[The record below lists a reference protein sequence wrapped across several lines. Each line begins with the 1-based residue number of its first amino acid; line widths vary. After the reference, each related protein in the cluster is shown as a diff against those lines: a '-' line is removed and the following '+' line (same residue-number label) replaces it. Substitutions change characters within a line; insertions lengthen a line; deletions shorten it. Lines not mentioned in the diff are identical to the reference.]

1 MLYSA
6 ESLPFVVEFFTDD
19 TPQNTKSVKEFW
31 NRGGVSPKSIRD
43 FVQVKESVRIG
54 VRLYPRDG
62 FVLDPQSKLIIESS
76 TYNDEGKQVD
86 LAISVSHQ
94 GDMNYLF
101 NHEKNQM
108 FPWRLG
114 VYYLEVHYD
123 DIIYASAILVSPI
136 HLSSEQVQH
145 MHMVLEQE
153 IVGIC
158 YELVY
163 TSKSTG
169 NEYELLNSKTYY
181 DYVLRLMNEKDRL
194 YAALNYLER
203 NLHSEV
209 RTEYIINPY
218 QRKVDHKSLR
228 WKEMRASAF
237 DLNKKKTLTLDLPA
251 NRWIKHVISSWKTEL
266 NQVEREIHSDCKK
279 QQAAIR
285 NNEEEKKRNEERKRY
300 WLNEREVSQES
311 KDSMRS
317 ITLRLDDE
325 IQKAEKQLLVL
336 TRWIDLLQNLHGRF
350 GYVLSSTGL
359 SELSRAQRKP
369 QLKDRNYRTICDLY
383 EQSRKTLVGENK
395 SNHIVQIL
403 KPTWKVYEQFVYF
416 QVVEILRRDGFS
428 MRNSYT
434 LDDFREMPSGF
445 GIELEKENLIVHIWY
460 DKMIYMRGDTLTRDD
475 LFYSPRLIQP
485 DIRVDLYRKEE
496 HSSVFLSTLAMD
508 AKHRRYKALHNDNY
522 SSNVYSQLS
531 KYNTIFYRG
540 EHTAVSYRRPV
551 VDRVLCVYSRD
562 REAPVK
568 KEEHPFTF
576 IQLFPEIDQD
586 QITGFSELMGEIS
599 EWIEQSKD
607 N

>member
-1 MLYSA
+1 MLYSP
-6 ESLPFVVEFFTDD
+6 ESLPFALEFFTDD
-19 TPQNTKSVKEFW
+19 TPQNTRAVREFW
-31 NRGGVSPKSIRD
+31 NRGGVSPKSIQD
-43 FVQVKESVRIG
+43 LVQVKEGVQIG
-54 VRLYPRDG
+54 ARLYPREG
-62 FVLDPQSKLIIESS
+62 FVFDPHAKLIIESS

-86 LAISVSHQ
+86 LEISISHK
-94 GDMNYLF
+94 GDKRYLF
-101 NHEKNQM
+101 NHERNQTY
-108 FPWRLG
+108 PWRLG

-123 DIIYASAILVSPI
+123 EVIYASAILVSPI

-163 TSKSTG
+163 TSRSTG
-169 NEYELLNSKTYY
+169 NEYELLNSKMYY
-181 DYVLRLMNEKDRL
+181 DYVLQLINEKDRL
-194 YAALNYLER
+194 YASLTYLER

-209 RTEYIINPY
+209 RTEYVIKPY
-218 QRKVDHKSLR
+218 ERKVDHKGLR

-237 DLNKKKTLTLDLPA
+237 DLNKRKALTVDLPA
-251 NRWIKHVISSWKTEL
+251 NQWIKHVISSWMNEL
-266 NQVEREIHSDCKK
+266 NQVEREIQSDCKK
-279 QQAAIR
+279 QQFVIR
-285 NNEEEKKRNEERKRY
+285 NNEEEKMRNEERKRY
-300 WLNEREVSQES
+300 WLNEKEVSKES

-317 ITLRLDDE
+317 ITFRLDDE
-325 IQKAEKQLLVL
+325 IKKAEKQLQVL
-336 TRWIDLLQNLHGRF
+336 TRWIDLLQNLYGRF

-359 SELSRAQRKP
+359 LEVSRARKKP
-369 QLKDRNYRTICDLY
+369 QLKDRSYRIISDLY
-383 EQSRKTLVGENK
+383 EQSRKTLVGESK

-403 KPTWKVYEQFVYF
+403 KPTWKVYEQFVFF
-416 QVVEILRRDGFS
+416 QVVEILRQNGFS

-434 LDDFREMPSGF
+434 IDDFREMPSGF
-445 GIELEKENLIVHIWY
+445 RIELENEHLIVHVWY
-460 DKMIYMRGDTLTRDD
+460 DKIIYMRGDALSRNDP
-475 LFYSPRLIQP
+475 FYSPRLIQP

-496 HSSVFLSTLAMD
+496 HSVFLSTLVMD
-508 AKHRRYKALHNDNY
+508 AKHRKYKALHNDNY

-540 EHTAVSYRRPV
+540 EHTVVSYKRPV
-551 VDRVLCVYSRD
+551 VDGVLCVYSRD

-568 KEEHPFTF
+568 KEEYPFTF

-599 EWIEQSKD
+599 AWIEQSKD